1 MAFWGECAEG
11 AFAVLQ
17 GTGND
22 FGCVFPASDGSHDE
36 VDVVGFVAGE
46 GLEICGFDE
55 FAIDED
61 FIHLGAGGS
70 LGVFPVEA
78 FAAAE
83 NGGEETKGF
92 VFGEKL
98 AELLADR
105 FGCLGDDGF
114 TGLWAMLHADFG
126 VEEAEE
132 VEDLGDSA
140 DGGFAAAAGDAL
152 FDGDGGWE
160 PFDEIE
166 VGLFQLARKLA
177 GVRRH

>member
-1 MAFWGECAEG
+1 ME
-11 AFAVLQ
+11 
-17 GTGND
+17 
-22 FGCVFPASDGSHDE
+22 VFS
-36 VDVVGFVAGE
+36 V
-46 GLEICGFDE
+46 DE
-55 FAIDED
+55 FAINEH
-61 FIHLGAGGS
+61 FFEAGLFS
-70 LGVFPVEA
+70 SEGVFLVEA

-92 VFGEKL
+92 VFGEEL

-114 TGLWAMLHADFG
+114 AGLWAMLHANFG

-132 VEDLGDSA
+132 VEDLGDGA
-140 DGGFAAAAGDAL
+140 DGGFSAAARDTL

-166 VGLFQLARKLA
+166 VGLFQLARKLP
-177 GVRRH
+177 GVR

>member
-1 MAFWGECAEG
+1 MSFWGECAEG
-11 AFAVLQ
+11 SFAVLQ
-17 GTGND
+17 GAGND
-22 FGCVFPASDGSHDE
+22 FGCVFPASNGADDE

-46 GLEICGFDE
+46 GLEIFGFDE

-61 FIHLGAGGS
+61 FIHLGAGGG
-70 LGVFPVEA
+70 LGVFLVEA

-92 VFGEKL
+92 VFGEEL

-114 TGLWAMLHADFG
+114 AGLGAMLHADFG

-132 VEDLGDSA
+132 VEISVTVPTVDLPPPREMRCSMA
-140 DGGFAAAAGDAL
+140 TVGGSPSMRSRSGFSS
-152 FDGDGGWE
+152 W
-160 PFDEIE
+160 
-166 VGLFQLARKLA
+166 LANWRA
-177 GVRRH
+177 